1 MWYAFVIG
9 ERIMPSRRGLTTFR
23 RWAGRQGMIVGASR
37 DQNVLQVRWDG
48 RVSLESI
55 HADFIAPLSSGQ
67 MDPDFQDKTMVAKMG
82 AKGRR

>member
-1 MWYAFVIG
+1 
-9 ERIMPSRRGLTTFR
+9 MPSKRGLTTFR

-37 DQNVLQVRWDG
+37 DQNVWQVRWDD
-48 RVSLESI
+48 RVTIESI

-67 MDPDFQDKTMVAKMG
+67 MDPDFQDKTMVAKM